1 MDGTDPIRPRDS
13 ARHEAW
19 TNYLERDRSKSCAK
33 TASRRWQAADVGGPR
48 ANRPLPGRDE
58 PGNPFVRRDAGQ
70 EKPIKIGAKVVP
82 HGRYVA
88 IVRRAPPGLTRGADL
103 TGFCGHRGKGP
114 ALPKSVERGNL
125 SRAVTN
131 CRA

>member
-1 MDGTDPIRPRDS
+1 MAVQDRGLKPRHDIGKQQADAVL
-13 ARHEAW
+13 ARIV
-19 TNYLERDRSKSCAK
+19 RVPD
-33 TASRRWQAADVGGPR
+33 
-48 ANRPLPGRDE
+48 RDE
-58 PGNPFVRRDAGQ
+58 PGNRFVRRDAGQ
-70 EKPIKIGAKVVP
+70 EKLVKIGAKVAR

-125 SRAVTN
+125 SLAKAVI
-131 CRA
+131 R